1 MVKIATGSIEGFV
14 KAPPSEIR
22 AVLCYGPDA
31 GLARERMRAVALTV
45 APDLEDPFQI
55 CDLSSDTIKA
65 DPAILGDE
73 AAAISMMGGRRVI
86 LIRDASDACADALAG
101 FLEDP
106 VGDALI
112 VLSAGDLPAKSKL
125 RKVFEGSKLG
135 AAIAC
140 YLDEAGGIDRLIEE
154 GLRPLSVRIE
164 PEAREFLVDNLGSD
178 RGVSRSEIE
187 KLALYAGQNGTLDFD
202 TVSTLIGDSSV
213 STLDDVIQAMAE
225 GNSRSLD
232 RALDL
237 AAQDGTAP
245 VALLR
250 TASNHMLRLRRVQDL
265 VSGGMPLQGAMSSLR
280 PPVFYKSKA
289 RFEAGV
295 KRWPPL
301 AVAEALSLLIEAE
314 AACKR
319 SGAPDWILCHR
330 SLHQVGALARRHAS
344 GRRASR

>member
-1 MVKIATGSIEGFV
+1 MTKIATGSIEGFI

-31 GLARERMRAVALTV
+31 GLARERMRAVAGTV
-45 APDLEDPFQI
+45 APDLEDPFQV
-55 CDLSSDTIKA
+55 CELSSDALKA

-86 LIRDASDACADALAG
+86 LVRDASDSCADALAS
-101 FLEDP
+101 FLDDP

-112 VLSAGDLPAKSKL
+112 VLSAGDLPTKSKL
-125 RKVFEGSKLG
+125 RKVFEASKIG
-135 AAIAC
+135 ASIAC
-140 YLDEAGGIDRLIEE
+140 FLDEAGGIDRLIDE
-154 GLRPLSVRIE
+154 GLRPLSVRIDR
-164 PEAREFLVDNLGSD
+164 EARHFLVDHLGSD

-187 KLALYAGQNGTLDFD
+187 KLALYAGQDGALDFE
-202 TVSTLIGDSSV
+202 TVTTLIGDSSV
-213 STLDDVIQAMAE
+213 STLDDVINAMAE
-225 GNSRSLD
+225 GDSRALD

-250 TASNHMLRLRRVQDL
+250 TASNHMLRLRRIQDL
-265 VSGGMPLQGAMSSLR
+265 VAGGMPMQGAMGSLR
-280 PPVFYKSKA
+280 PPVFFKSKA

-319 SGAPDWILCHR
+319 SGAPDWVLCHR
-330 SLHQVGALARRHAS
+330 SLHQVGALARRQAS
-344 GRRASR
+344 GRRGSR

>member
-1 MVKIATGSIEGFV
+1 MVKIATGSIEGFI
-14 KAPPSEIR
+14 KSPPAEVR

-73 AAAISMMGGRRVI
+73 SAAISMMGGRRVI
-86 LIRDASDACADALAG
+86 LIRDASDACADALAR

-112 VLSAGDLPAKSKL
+112 VLAAGDLPAKSKL
-125 RKVFEGSKLG
+125 RKVFEGAKLG
-135 AAIAC
+135 ASIAC
-140 YLDEAGGIDRLIEE
+140 FLDEAGGIDRLIDE
-154 GLRPLSVRIE
+154 GLKPLSVRIE
-164 PEAREFLVDNLGSD
+164 REARHFLVDNLGSD

-187 KLALYAGQNGTLDFD
+187 KLALYAGPDGVLDFD
-202 TVSTLIGDSSV
+202 TVTTLIGDSSV
-213 STLDDVIQAMAE
+213 STLDDVVNAMAE
-225 GNSRSLD
+225 GDSRALD

-245 VALLR
+245 VSLLR

-265 VSGGMPLQGAMSSLR
+265 LAGGTPMQGAMASLR
-280 PPVFYKSKA
+280 PPVFFKSKA

-319 SGAPDWILCHR
+319 SGAPDWTLCHR
-330 SLHQVGALARRHAS
+330 SLHQVGALARRHVS
-344 GRRASR
+344 GRRGRR